1 MESDIVRC
9 LRGAAATAR
18 KVGVVLGVL
27 VGVGSVL
34 RRLYWRGVYAGL
46 RRRYEISPQF
56 RFNGFGIQFYGPGR
70 IVCGPGSYIG
80 ELSTIQATQGQ
91 LVKIDSH
98 CMISHNVRI
107 YTETA
112 VADCDFSV
120 LPVQHKRGNVV
131 IGRGVWIGV
140 NVFIGPGVVI
150 GDDAVVG
157 ANAVVTEAI
166 PAGQIW
172 GGVPARYI
180 RDKRR

>member
-1 MESDIVRC
+1 LVRI
-9 LRGAAATAR
+9 
-18 KVGVVLGVL
+18 
-27 VGVGSVL
+27 GSIL
-34 RRLYWRGVYAGL
+34 RRLYWRGVYAGF
-46 RRRYEISPQF
+46 RRRYEIDAQF
-56 RFNGFGIQFYGPGR
+56 RFNGLDIQFYGPGR
-70 IVCGPGSYIG
+70 IACGPHSYIG
-80 ELSTIQATQGQ
+80 ELSTIQSTEGQ
-91 LVKIDSH
+91 LVSIDSH

-112 VADCDFSV
+112 VADCNFSS
-120 LPVQHKRGNVV
+120 QDIRHRRGDVV